1 MPRGDFWTR
10 YGNPKI
16 HISRGKQILNSKLVF
31 GTEKYGYFEV
41 YLHGYSILNI
51 FNLQDVAEQVNK
63 SNYGLAA
70 GIYTTNLDKAHYLS
84 HAIRAGSVWINCYNS
99 FDAAQ
104 PFGGYKESGS
114 GRELGE
120 YGLEAYTEVKAIVT
134 KIKQKNS

>member
-1 MPRGDFWTR
+1 M
-10 YGNPKI
+10 I
-16 HISRGKQILNSKLVF
+16 VNS
-31 GTEKYGYFEV
+31 
-41 YLHGYSILNI
+41 
-51 FNLQDVAEQVNK
+51 QDVAEQVNK

-70 GIYTTNLDKAHYLS
+70 GIYTTNLDKANYLS
-84 HAIRAGSVWINCYNS
+84 QALRAGTVWINCYNS

-134 KIKQKNS
+134 KITQKNS